1 MTQARVIFW
10 VHHWLIVWTNTW
22 WWKCA
27 DLDIVRFPLARH
39 RPVHPGRTGNL
50 FIARVNRIARVAEE
64 GRCSSSSSRLR
75 RRPEVGPSGSGLP
88 GSGGHH
94 RP

>member
-22 WWKCA
+22 GWKCA

-39 RPVHPGRTGNL
+39 RPVHPGRKLQTKLKAPPASSPCPGRSTSAQLLRSSNRHDDFFL
-50 FIARVNRIARVAEE
+50 FYI
-64 GRCSSSSSRLR
+64 
-75 RRPEVGPSGSGLP
+75 
-88 GSGGHH
+88 
-94 RP
+94 